1 MKTGFYGW
9 KLLFVFWLILAVNLA
24 FPFYGASVIN
34 TYMAEDFGMDR
45 QLLGLIFTVF
55 MLTSG
60 VSSPLAA
67 VVINRI
73 GVRYTM
79 VAGSLLVLTSALC
92 MALFAHSG
100 TDAVMYFGI
109 IAGLGVVA
117 GGALPAQTGVNFWF
131 DRRRSLALS
140 VVLSAPGFGGFF
152 AAPVINRIIAQAGGD
167 WRVGWWLIAGLSLI
181 SITVAVL
188 FVRESPESMGQY
200 PDGISPDEQQNAAV
214 AATSVTPYK
223 VYRTAEE
230 WQFTEAIRT
239 PVLWLVMFCTMS
251 YGSTFAVF
259 LAHGVIHLQ
268 DLGHSPAAAARALAA
283 MTISTLAGNFITGVL
298 GDRIEPRYLLV
309 TMLCCSFLAMS
320 LLPGVTGPFEIYPAT
335 ILLGIGFGGAVV
347 CVMTLLSNYFGLKI
361 YAYVAG
367 CTMAAQIIGSSVMPV
382 LAGTVYDHYG
392 SYANVFHGLAGLCVC
407 GAVLLLFAREPRRPE
422 PGGGQTAV
430 FS

>member
-34 TYMAEDFGMDR
+34 TYMAEDFKLDR
-45 QLLGLIFTVF
+45 QLLGLIFTIF

-67 VVINRI
+67 MVINRI

-79 VAGSLLVLTSALC
+79 VIGSILVLVSALC
-92 MALFAHSG
+92 MALLVNSG
-100 TDAVMYFGI
+100 LQAVVFFGVI
-109 IAGLGVVA
+109 SGLGVVA

-131 DRRRSLALS
+131 DKRRALALS
-140 VVLSAPGFGGFF
+140 IVLSAPGFGGFF
-152 AAPVINRIIAQAGGD
+152 AAPILNRIIAQADGD

-181 SITVAVL
+181 SIIVAAL
-188 FVRESPESMGQY
+188 FIRENPAAMGQY
-200 PDGISPDEQQNAAV
+200 PDGLSLDEQQQ
-214 AATSVTPYK
+214 AATEAIAADRLK
-223 VYRTAEE
+223 VYRTREE
-230 WQFTEAIRT
+230 WRFAEAIKT

-268 DLGHSPAAAARALAA
+268 DLGHSPAAAARALSA
-283 MTISTLAGNFITGVL
+283 MTISTLVGNFIAGAL
-298 GDRIEPRYLLV
+298 ADRIEPRYLLV
-309 TMLCCSFLAMS
+309 TMLCCSFLAML
-320 LLPGVTGPFEIYPAT
+320 LLPGVTGAFEMYPAT
-335 ILLGIGFGGAVV
+335 ILLGIGFGGSVV
-347 CVMTLLSNYFGLKI
+347 CVMTLLSNYFGLKV

-367 CTMAAQIIGSSVMPV
+367 CTMAAQIIGSSTMPV

-392 SYANVFHGLAGLCVC
+392 SYANVFHSLAGFCVC
-407 GAVLLLFAREPRRPE
+407 GAVLLLFVRAPLRPQVSE
-422 PGGGQTAV
+422 LQV
-430 FS
+430 